1 MSGLSSGIISIAD
14 ATAPPPQ
21 NNFLQSNQPD
31 NYLETLQ
38 KIKRQ
43 NISNFIMNSLD
54 NGWKVHK
61 DRNLYIFTKKHE
73 NKREVFMDSYLE
85 IFIHD
90 NNI

>member
-1 MSGLSSGIISIAD
+1 MSGLSSGIISVAD
-14 ATAPPPQ
+14 APQ

-85 IFIHD
+85 DFIHD